1 MYCNQELD
9 ISYVNE
15 FIYPINQNSKD
26 DFQWISMGEVKWGN
40 NENVNSM
47 TENSELMELS
57 VSPHLTEEKINKKI
71 IVIEPSKAIIRP
83 TSSSTKSE
91 KAKIFEI
98 TKKSKKKNSTGRKR
112 KNCMGGKHNKFCY
125 DNMTRKLKS
134 RLFAAIL
141 SVLNLSIKGI
151 ETNNSL
157 NNSEKIYWPFFLKI
171 NQDIIKDINVM
182 SNQNLLKSKLKD
194 ILSNDICKK
203 VKKYGIDFNRKL
215 IEKLYRENTQT
226 KTISILEKTFFD
238 CLEHFRGTIKY
249 KELEG
254 LEEEYK
260 NTINKFKEDGETK
273 EYIEQFEEFTKK
285 FEIYYE
291 KKIARPLKNNK

>member
-1 MYCNQELD
+1 
-9 ISYVNE
+9 
-15 FIYPINQNSKD
+15 
-26 DFQWISMGEVKWGN
+26 
-40 NENVNSM
+40 
-47 TENSELMELS
+47 
-57 VSPHLTEEKINKKI
+57 
-71 IVIEPSKAIIRP
+71 
-83 TSSSTKSE
+83 
-91 KAKIFEI
+91 
-98 TKKSKKKNSTGRKR
+98 
-112 KNCMGGKHNKFCY
+112 MGGKHNKFCY

-291 KKIARPLKNNK
+291 KNS